1 MVKKFFTE
9 LDLKGWTI
17 IILGGI
23 LIVMFLY
30 LMLKPSGWRK
40 KIKYNEKINKEL
52 QDKRDSLD
60 KVNAELKKLA
70 IKDSLEIVKYQNRID
85 SVAKLIVVKNAEISK
100 LKKDVKDTEQKMKK
114 TKEEIQKLTDNPIKR
129 TGDSLLESIKQK
141 TK

>member
-40 KIKYNEKINKEL
+40 KIKYYEKINKEL

-70 IKDSLEIVKYQNRID
+70 IKDSLEIVKYQN
-85 SVAKLIVVKNAEISK
+85 
-100 LKKDVKDTEQKMKK
+100 
-114 TKEEIQKLTDNPIKR
+114 
-129 TGDSLLESIKQK
+129 
-141 TK
+141 

>member
-40 KIKYNEKINKEL
+40 KIKYYEKINKEL

>member
-9 LDLKGWTI
+9 LDLKGWAI
-17 IILGGI
+17 VILGGI
-23 LIVMFLY
+23 VILMFLY
-30 LMLKPSGWRK
+30 MMLTPSGWRK
-40 KIKYNEKINKEL
+40 KIKDYERINKEL

-60 KVNAELKKLA
+60 KVNENLKKLA
-70 IKDSLEIVKYQNRID
+70 TKYSLEIVKYQNRID

-100 LKKDVKDTEQKMKK
+100 LKKDVKDAEQKMKK

>member
-1 MVKKFFTE
+1 
-9 LDLKGWTI
+9 
-17 IILGGI
+17 
-23 LIVMFLY
+23 
-30 LMLKPSGWRK
+30 
-40 KIKYNEKINKEL
+40 
-52 QDKRDSLD
+52 
-60 KVNAELKKLA
+60 
-70 IKDSLEIVKYQNRID
+70 LEIVKYQNRID